1 MIKRETLKA
10 LEFNKLLD
18 IISDFSN
25 SGISRDAVLNIS
37 PLYSLGDI
45 EKRFG
50 QLMDI
55 RRMSQE
61 GLPLKLTSFEDIT
74 RPIEKLKPE
83 GAVLD
88 AIELAPF
95 APVLQIIHD
104 IYLQTK
110 ENTGLLFLKE
120 LVSHLTGFPEILARL
135 ERSVDS
141 VGNILDSASV
151 ELAHLRAKIR
161 SLEGRVQK
169 RLEEITGDKRITP
182 FLQDDFV
189 TKRAGRWVLPVRMD
203 SKGMVSGVAHD
214 VSHSGETAFIE
225 PLEII
230 GLSNELENLIAD
242 QKAEEIRIL
251 RSICAAIRRQADD
264 ILSQFKTLVYLDMLN
279 SIARFA
285 ELLSMEIPQMN
296 EALEVRLT
304 GARHPLLMLLQKER
318 NREPVTPLSLS
329 LGGNST
335 VMVITGPNAGGKTI
349 TIKTVG
355 LLLLMALS
363 GIPVP
368 ADASSTFPVI
378 DKLLVDIGDE
388 QSIENSLS
396 TFSAHISNIS
406 GILREADCRTL
417 ALMDE
422 LGTGTE
428 PTQGAAIGCAVLN
441 ELKDKGA
448 LVLATTHLTE
458 VVGFVH
464 MTEGMVNASMEFD
477 QKTFSPLYR
486 LIIGEPGQSHALE
499 AAQKYGLPEKTLE
512 LAKKLMGTAHGDFH
526 KLMSDLKETRI
537 IYEDGLAE
545 MNRQKAGLKEK
556 ENMLEER
563 IAEAEQKGQEVLK
576 KAYEEAQDIIRE
588 TKRQMNT
595 LMEEIKREKNRGAIK
610 KLEKAYAQSD
620 EKVKEFRKEASLSL
634 SDIKEGDEIFVRS
647 LGYDALIVGIEAR
660 QNRLRVKAG
669 SMYIEVPLTDISHKQ
684 GKKPYVKPSGLQLDS
699 SDEEVQTT
707 LNIIGQRVDEAL
719 SRLEPFL
726 NHASMSGLSEVT
738 LIHGIG
744 TGALL
749 RAVREQ
755 LKGHALVKQFR
766 QGKQHEG
773 GNGVTIVTLN
783 G

>member
-1 MIKRETLKA
+1 MIKRETLKN

-18 IISDFSN
+18 IISRLSN
-25 SGISRDAVLNIS
+25 SSISKDAVLNIV
-37 PLYSLGDI
+37 PLYRMEEI
-45 EKRFG
+45 KKRFG
-50 QLMDI
+50 QLSDI
-55 RRMSQE
+55 RRISQE
-61 GLPLKLTSFEDIT
+61 GMPLKLAPFEDIT
-74 RPIEKLKPE
+74 RLIEKLKPE
-83 GAVLD
+83 GALLD
-88 AIELAPF
+88 ASELVTF
-95 APVLQIIHD
+95 IPVLQIISD
-104 IYLQTK
+104 ISLQTQ
-110 ENTGLLFLKE
+110 ENAGLLFLKE
-120 LVSHLTGFPEILARL
+120 FLAQLTGFPEILARL
-135 ERSVDS
+135 EGSVDS
-141 VGNILDSASV
+141 MGNILDSASG
-151 ELAHLRAKIR
+151 ELAHLRTKIR
-161 SLEGRVQK
+161 NLEGKVQK
-169 RLEEITGDKRITP
+169 RLEEITSDKKIAP

-251 RSICAAIRRQADD
+251 RSICAAIRRPADD
-264 ILSQFKTLVYLDMLN
+264 FLSQFRTIVYLDMLN
-279 SIARFA
+279 SLAKFA
-285 ELLSMEIPQMN
+285 EILSMEIPQMN
-296 EALEVRLT
+296 EELKVRLME
-304 GARHPLLMLLQKER
+304 ARHPLLMLLQKER

-329 LGGNST
+329 LGGDST

-464 MTEGMVNASMEFD
+464 ITKGMMNASMEFD

-499 AAQKYGLPEKTLE
+499 VAQKYGLPERTIAF
-512 LAKKLMGTAHGDFH
+512 AKKLLGTAHGDFH
-526 KLMSDLKETRI
+526 KLMSDLKETRL

-556 ENMLEER
+556 EKMLADR
-563 IAEAEQKGQEVLK
+563 LAEAGQKEQEALK
-576 KAYEEAQDIIRE
+576 KAYEEAQDIIRQ
-588 TKRQMNT
+588 TKQQMNT
-595 LMEEIKREKNRGAIK
+595 LMEEIKREKSRDAIK
-610 KLEKAYAQSD
+610 KLEKTYEQVN
-620 EKVKEFRKEASLSL
+620 EKVKEFRKEASLSI

-660 QNRLRVKAG
+660 QNRLRVKSG
-669 SMYIEVPLTDISHKQ
+669 SMYIEVSLTDISHKQ
-684 GKKPYVKPSGLQLDS
+684 GKKPYVKSSGPQLDS